1 MHLEGSHRLAATA
14 ETVWKLLNDPDV
26 LARVSPGI
34 SELRPLG
41 DDRFEAVFQ
50 IKMGPVN
57 SSFEG
62 TFELRDKRE
71 PLGYRL
77 ITNAEGRIG
86 TIAAE
91 GTFKL
96 RREGDETIVSF
107 EGDARLTGILARMG
121 QRVLSGV
128 GRMFTNQFFRALEG
142 ELP

>member
-57 SSFEG
+57 SGFEG

-77 ITNAEGRIG
+77 IIEADGRIG

-91 GTFKL
+91 GTFEL
-96 RREGDETIVSF
+96 RREGDATIVSF
-107 EGDARLTGILARMG
+107 NGDARLTGILARMG

-128 GRMFTNQFFRALEG
+128 GRMFTNQFFKALEG
-142 ELP
+142 EVP